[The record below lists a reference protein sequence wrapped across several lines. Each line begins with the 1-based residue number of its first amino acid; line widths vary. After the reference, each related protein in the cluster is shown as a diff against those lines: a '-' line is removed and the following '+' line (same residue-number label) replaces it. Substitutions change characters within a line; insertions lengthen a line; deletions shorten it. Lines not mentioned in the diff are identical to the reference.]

1 MKILHLV
8 LVSSVFAFAP
18 LAIADE
24 IAYPTVEDASFVITA
39 PGDWK
44 VVPADE
50 EGDYFD
56 LEGPTGAVFSFRTIK
71 GSQESLDQAIEEV
84 VEDLNKDYKD
94 VKIGEPQDWTPNG
107 LQGFYAVGDGKDEDG
122 PVRFGIGW
130 CVLADGKIAELWFVC
145 DASDETGM
153 EVAGKIANSLKA
165 P

>member
-1 MKILHLV
+1 MKTKLLLAAV
-8 LVSSVFAFAP
+8 LALALAP
-18 LAIADE
+18 LASADD
-24 IAYPTVEDASFVITA
+24 IAYPTTEDASFIITA

-44 VVPADE
+44 VVPAEE

-71 GSQESLDQAIEEV
+71 GTQDSLNEAIEEV
-84 VEDLNKDYKD
+84 ITDLKKDYKD
-94 VKIGEPQDWTPNG
+94 LQLGEAQDWTPNG
-107 LQGFYAVGDGKDEDG
+107 LEGFYAVGDAKDEDG
-122 PVRFGIGW
+122 PVRLGVGW

-145 DASDETGM
+145 DAADETGM